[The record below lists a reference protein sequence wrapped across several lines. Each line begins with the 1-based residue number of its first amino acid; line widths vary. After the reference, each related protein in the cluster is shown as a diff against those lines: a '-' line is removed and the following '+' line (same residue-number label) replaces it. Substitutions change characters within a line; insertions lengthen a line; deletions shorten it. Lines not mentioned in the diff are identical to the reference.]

1 MKRLTVIIAAALAI
15 FSCSKQESVRPVQQ
29 GEVRFTTNIQTY
41 TVKATDTAFENNDEI
56 GIFAGAPIGKNNVKA
71 VVTGT
76 SLIPVTPIKWVE
88 DNNSVVDFV
97 AYYPYADAATLT
109 DYVFEVQTNQSSA
122 ENYTKSDLMLA
133 KKSSAPTENAVELAF
148 SHALSKVVINLTNSV
163 PETTVSRVEFE
174 GVKMSAKVNL
184 STGALSEL
192 GAEGTITANANGTAY
207 QLILLPQSASPKV
220 NVYLSN
226 GNKYTYELASA
237 FTFKAGKKA
246 SAALVVNPQ
255 QEAGVVEFSFTV
267 TDWEVDADA
276 LEFGDPTVEAGVPE
290 HTWSVIGSMNGDGWN
305 TDIPMVL
312 TDGKWTATIT
322 YAAGDEFKLRADGA
336 WDLSAGIKS
345 SWENQ
350 VFIAGDN
357 PDPYLEENSPRNI
370 KLEAAGEYKLEFE
383 ADTYHFVVTKLS
395 GEDPQPAETGKL
407 TVNVYNGPGW
417 NPLNMHMWVEAGVDS
432 KDITSWPGANTAA
445 EDVVI
450 GEITFKSFVF
460 DSVPLNEDNIFYI
473 LNENGGSKT
482 INLKFPAT
490 LTAAETTVW
499 LELKADK
506 SVELIA
512 DPANFEPTV
521 TPVPSGPVWAVVGLA
536 NDWNTEYALTQDA
549 TDENVWTVDITLGAG
564 DADAYGFKFKVKGED
579 WSEGEIGVPAGA
591 ANSFE
596 ITEANQ
602 EISLVKRVYD
612 TQNIILSPKASVY
625 HLRLVLTDND
635 LSGGKEAK
643 LYVTKQ

>member
-1 MKRLTVIIAAALAI
+1 MKRLTVILAAALALAA
-15 FSCSKQESVRPVQQ
+15 CAKQESVRPVQQ

-41 TVKATDTAFENNDEI
+41 TVKATDTAFENNDQI
-56 GIFAGAPIGKNNVKA
+56 GIFAGAPISKNNVKA

-88 DNNSVVDFV
+88 DNNSVVEFV
-97 AYYPYADAATLT
+97 AYYPYAEAAALT
-109 DYVFEVQTNQSSA
+109 DYVFEVQANQSSA
-122 ENYTKSDLMLA
+122 ANYTKSDLMLA

-290 HTWSVIGSMNGDGWN
+290 HTWSVIGLGGDWE

-383 ADTYHFVVTKLS
+383 YPAYKFVVTKV
-395 GEDPQPAETGKL
+395 GGADPQPAETAKF
-407 TVNVYNGPGW
+407 TVNVYNSTDW
-417 NPLNMHMWVEAGVDS
+417 EALYIHSWTDNGDV
-432 KDITSWPGANTAA
+432 TSWPGITPNAA
-445 EDVVI
+445 DVVVA
-450 GEITFKSFVF
+450 GNTFKSFELTVPTGVGIGYMF
-460 DSVPLNEDNIFYI
+460 DDNSGHQTSNQ
-473 LNENGGSKT
+473 LAAA
-482 INLKFPAT
+482 INADAT
-490 LTAAETTVW
+490 LYVW
-499 LELKADK
+499 LLPDASVQVIDDPSTFDPTNLPEPEPVVWAIVGLQNDWMNGIAMTPVADDAN
-506 SVELIA
+506 SVEAQFNYDSL
-512 DPANFEPTV
+512 DAN
-521 TPVPSGPVWAVVGLA
+521 
-536 NDWNTEYALTQDA
+536 
-549 TDENVWTVDITLGAG
+549 
-564 DADAYGFKFKVKGED
+564 FKFKVYGAD
-579 WSEGEIGVPAGA
+579 WNNNYYGPADG
-591 ANSFE
+591 N
-596 ITEANQ
+596 N
-602 EISLVKRVYD
+602 LNY
-612 TQNIILSPKASVY
+612 
-625 HLRLVLTDND
+625 D
-635 LSGGKEAK
+635 LSAE
-643 LYVTKQ
+643 YVTLALGANGNIFLPAVGNYKATLTIAGENAGRLKIVAVE

>member
-1 MKRLTVIIAAALAI
+1 MKKVLYAALAALALAA
-15 FSCSKQESVRPVQQ
+15 CAKQESVRPVQQ

-41 TVKATDTAFENNDEI
+41 TVKATDTAFENNDQI
-56 GIFAGAPIGKNNVKA
+56 GIFAGAPISKNNVKA

-290 HTWSVIGSMNGDGWN
+290 HTWSVIGSWDGWAA
-305 TDIPMVL
+305 DIPMTQNEGV
-312 TDGKWTATIT
+312 WTATIDYT
-322 YAAGDEFKLRADGA
+322 AGQEFKLRADND
-336 WDLSAGIKS
+336 WELSAGIKS
-345 SWENQ
+345 EWIEQ
-350 VFIAGDN
+350 IFIAGNN
-357 PDPYLEENSPRNI
+357 PDPYLEENSSRNI
-370 KLEAAGEYKLEFE
+370 MLEATGQYKLEFE
-383 ADTYHFVVTKLS
+383 ADTYHFVVTKLG
-395 GEDPQPAETGKL
+395 GEDPQPSETVTL
-407 TVNVYNGPGW
+407 TVNVYNGAGW
-417 NPLNMHMWVEAGVDS
+417 SALNLYTWVGETPLCGA
-432 KDITSWPGANTAA
+432 WPGMAPAA
-445 EDVVI
+445 TDVVVN
-450 GEITFKSFVF
+450 EVTYKSFVIAECPKG
-460 DSVPLNEDNIFYI
+460 VINYI
-473 LNENGGSKT
+473 LNDGAGNQTADLLSGD
-482 INLKFPAT
+482 IQND
-490 LTAAETTVW
+490 LTVYVW
-499 LELKADK
+499 LKADK
-506 SVELIA
+506 SVAEIEN
-512 DPANFEPTV
+512 PATFVPQDEPA
-521 TPVPSGPVWAVVGLA
+521 PAPVWVVVGLA
-536 NDWNTEYALTQDA
+536 SDWNTEHEMTQDA
-549 TDENVWTVDITLGAG
+549 QDPNLWTITVTLGAE
-564 DADAYGFKFKVKGED
+564 DAEKNGFKFKIKGD
-579 WSEGEIGVPAGA
+579 TTWATQFGA
-591 ANSFE
+591 PDAPNNEFE

-602 EISLVKRVYD
+602 KIDLVAN
-612 TQNIILSPKASVY
+612 TGSSANIIIKPFASIYDFNLYV
-625 HLRLVLTDND
+625 DGD
-635 LSGGKEAK
+635 KKGE
-643 LYVTKQ
+643 LYVTKH

>member
-1 MKRLTVIIAAALAI
+1 MKKVLYAALAALALAA
-15 FSCSKQESVRPVQQ
+15 CSKQESVRPVQQ

-56 GIFAGAPIGKNNVKA
+56 GIFAGAPISKNNVKA

-88 DNNSVVDFV
+88 DNNSVVEFV
-97 AYYPYADAATLT
+97 AYYPYAEAATLT

-122 ENYTKSDLMLA
+122 ANYTKSDLMLA

-148 SHALSKVVINLTNSV
+148 SHALSKVVISLTNSV

-184 STGALSEL
+184 STGAVSEL

-267 TDWEVDADA
+267 SDWEVDADA
-276 LEFGDPTVEAGVPE
+276 LEFGDPTVEAGEVWKVMGLGGDWANGAAMAQDADGN
-290 HTWSVIGSMNGDGWN
+290 WSAD
-305 TDIPMVL
+305 
-312 TDGKWTATIT
+312 IT
-322 YAAGDEFKLRADGA
+322 YAANDEFKLKFGETWVGMQPTWEFYGLGDFGN
-336 WDLSAGIKS
+336 DTNYLSS
-345 SWENQ
+345 SND
-350 VFIAGDN
+350 AK
-357 PDPYLEENSPRNI
+357 NI
-370 KLEAAGEYKLEFE
+370 VLQAAGEYHLFF
-383 ADTYHFVVTKLS
+383 DPDNFWFVVTAKG

-549 TDENVWTVDITLGAG
+549 TDENVWTVEITLGAG

-596 ITEANQ
+596 ITEADQ

>member
-1 MKRLTVIIAAALAI
+1 MKKVLYAALAALALAA
-15 FSCSKQESVRPVQQ
+15 CSKQESVRPVQQ

-41 TVKATDTAFENNDEI
+41 TVKATDTAFENNDQI
-56 GIFAGAPIGKNNVKA
+56 GIFAGAPISKNNVKA

-97 AYYPYADAATLT
+97 AYYPYADAASLT

-122 ENYTKSDLMLA
+122 ANYTKSDLMLA

-148 SHALSKVVINLTNSV
+148 SHALSKVVISLTNSV

-184 STGALSEL
+184 STGAVSEL

-267 TDWEVDADA
+267 SDWEVDADA
-276 LEFGDPTVEAGVPE
+276 LEFGDPSVEAGTPE
-290 HTWSVIGSMNGDGWN
+290 HTWSVIGSMNGDEWK

-345 SWENQ
+345 TWENQ
-350 VFIAGDN
+350 VFVAGEN

-383 ADTYHFVVTKLS
+383 YPAYKFVVTKVS
-395 GEDPQPAETGKL
+395 GADPQPAETAKF
-407 TVNVYNGPGW
+407 TVNVYNSTDWEALYIHSWTGQGDVTTWPGITPNAADVVVSGKAFESFELTVPTGSNIGYMFDNGNGKQTSDYAYPAITADATIYVW
-417 NPLNMHMWVEAGVDS
+417 LLPDAKVQVIDDPATFDPTNLPEPEPVVWAIVGLQNDWTNGIAMTPVADDENSVEAVFEYDS
-432 KDITSWPGANTAA
+432 LEAN
-445 EDVVI
+445 
-450 GEITFKSFVF
+450 
-460 DSVPLNEDNIFYI
+460 
-473 LNENGGSKT
+473 
-482 INLKFPAT
+482 
-490 LTAAETTVW
+490 
-499 LELKADK
+499 
-506 SVELIA
+506 
-512 DPANFEPTV
+512 
-521 TPVPSGPVWAVVGLA
+521 
-536 NDWNTEYALTQDA
+536 
-549 TDENVWTVDITLGAG
+549 
-564 DADAYGFKFKVKGED
+564 FKFKVYGEA
-579 WSEGEIGVPAGA
+579 WNNNYYGPADG
-591 ANSFE
+591 
-596 ITEANQ
+596 
-602 EISLVKRVYD
+602 
-612 TQNIILSPKASVY
+612 
-625 HLRLVLTDND
+625 ND
-635 LSGGKEAK
+635 LHYDLTAE
-643 LYVTKQ
+643 YVTLGLGTNGNIFLPAVGNYKATLTIAGDNAGRLKIVAVE